1 MVWRGQSAIHECARA
16 ERENEF
22 DARGKEYAPLVSGN
36 WRFNPRDVIFCD
48 LFFLNFIVNPFM
60 SAVRGRK
67 SINNS
72 VSSGGFSSPHLAI
85 ERARIP
91 CLSLANL

>member
-22 DARGKEYAPLVSGN
+22 DARGKEYAPLVTSLFYALPTVRLANGF
-36 WRFNPRDVIFCD
+36 RELARDVIFCD

-60 SAVRGRK
+60 SAVRAEEHK
-67 SINNS
+67 Q
-72 VSSGGFSSPHLAI
+72 
-85 ERARIP
+85 
-91 CLSLANL
+91 